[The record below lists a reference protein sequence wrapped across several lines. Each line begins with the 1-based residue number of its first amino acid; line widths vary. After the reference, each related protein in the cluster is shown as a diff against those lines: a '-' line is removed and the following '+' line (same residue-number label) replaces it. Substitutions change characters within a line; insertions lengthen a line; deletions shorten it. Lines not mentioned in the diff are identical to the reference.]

1 VVVPPWNRTAHAGR
15 RRVVIHP
22 GMAFG
27 TGQHATTLACLE
39 AIERLAT
46 PPPRTALDVGTGT
59 GVLAIALAKLGVARV
74 VALDTDPQAIAAA
87 RANVRRN
94 GVGARVRLGRRA
106 LTDATARRAPGERFP
121 LVVANL
127 YVDALVA
134 LAPTL
139 AARVTAGGRLVT
151 SGVLRTQ
158 QGRLRATFAP
168 ARWRMRSAVRRG
180 PWVTTVFER
189 RA

>member
-1 VVVPPWNRTAHAGR
+1 
-15 RRVVIHP
+15 
-22 GMAFG
+22 
-27 TGQHATTLACLE
+27 
-39 AIERLAT
+39 
-46 PPPRTALDVGTGT
+46 
-59 GVLAIALAKLGVARV
+59 
-74 VALDTDPQAIAAA
+74 
-87 RANVRRN
+87 VRRN
-94 GVGARVRLGRRA
+94 GVGARVRLARRA
-106 LTDATARRAPGERFP
+106 LADAAAGERFP

-127 YVDALVA
+127 YVDVLVA
-134 LAPTL
+134 LEPTL